1 MGTEEQ
7 SDLLVRLSASS
18 SVTWPPKTTF
28 LIASDGCAQGKAIK
42 RGELTGQSGAARLG
56 AEARGGREGA
66 LPGRGGAA
74 ATALRGRWLGPGA
87 AATRVGR
94 PWRCGSSSPAPPS
107 PSPPRRR
114 PALLPLS
121 LSRRFVCSL
130 SLKREGGGARLVRWS
145 GAGGWSSSRDGRQ
158 EGRCGVPVLH
168 FLFPWETQHVAT
180 ITDFAFTDRWG
191 PVWSHKPDMRG
202 QRRDSFFEPIFFPF
216 DQRDI

>member
-1 MGTEEQ
+1 MSIQIKAQNKFWHTWREAVLAGFAAAAASPDSPLLPAANMPLPVISFHLGAEHGFLEKGVIRSQSQINRARARRRAREGGGEFGGAVVGTEEQ

-87 AATRVGR
+87 AATRAGR

-130 SLKREGGGARLVRWS
+130 SL
-145 GAGGWSSSRDGRQ
+145 
-158 EGRCGVPVLH
+158 
-168 FLFPWETQHVAT
+168 
-180 ITDFAFTDRWG
+180 
-191 PVWSHKPDMRG
+191 
-202 QRRDSFFEPIFFPF
+202 
-216 DQRDI
+216 

>member
-1 MGTEEQ
+1 MAHLAGGSPGGLRGGGGLTGFAIAPGRKYAAPRHLLPFRRRARLPGEGGHQKSVPDQPSKSSAKGKGRGAGGLVVGTEEQ

-87 AATRVGR
+87 AATRAGR

-130 SLKREGGGARLVRWS
+130 SL
-145 GAGGWSSSRDGRQ
+145 
-158 EGRCGVPVLH
+158 
-168 FLFPWETQHVAT
+168 
-180 ITDFAFTDRWG
+180 
-191 PVWSHKPDMRG
+191 
-202 QRRDSFFEPIFFPF
+202 
-216 DQRDI
+216 